1 MEGGQG
7 KGEVKL
13 WMFYLLQERAQ
24 NITRH
29 EVGAQ

>member
-1 MEGGQG
+1 MGGGQG
-7 KGEVKL
+7 KGEAKL
-13 WMFYLLQERAQ
+13 WMFCLLLERAQ